1 MGSEHT
7 GILQEPDQLV
17 FNQEAVVEQESLEQA
32 ISCKIVL
39 ETQFDTEVGL
49 INQPLFQTPCKSVE
63 TRIFSLHGVCTF
75 CEGEKNA

>member
-1 MGSEHT
+1 MGSEQT
-7 GILQEPDQLV
+7 GILHEPDQLD

-49 INQPLFQTPCKSVE
+49 INQPLFQKP
-63 TRIFSLHGVCTF
+63 
-75 CEGEKNA
+75 

>member
-1 MGSEHT
+1 MGSEQT

-32 ISCKIVL
+32 ISWKIVL

-49 INQPLFQTPCKSVE
+49 INQPLFQTPRKSVE